1 MGVVERVTRLSKD
14 NLYMALALWM
24 EEFPYFQ
31 EEDDGCKGVGVV
43 FVLPNDRVLSVDCSR
58 DGVHGIARVIVKHC
72 ADRVE
77 GCKVFVSR
85 KPCSICAKLLVQAR
99 VLRVFYL
106 PIMPEKEED
115 LANVDRLFNASPVA
129 QSMFVPHVGESLLDK
144 IMERESL
151 EDADFINSCQK
162 EIFNKWWDKDSVTL
176 DPLDE
181 NMKQQI
187 EGDFDLLMK
196 WIASIKTPVYK
207 AEMKFYNVDFKG
219 DDLGVIHN
227 AEVTEFPGGDVAKH
241 MMVFAKMLARQ
252 TDDPKTGV
260 GAILMDKLKKEIVG
274 LGWNGFPSK
283 ALYAEFPRASDKDA
297 SDKDTSDKDTSDKDT
312 SDTST
317 REKKY
322 PFVIHAEQNALMV
335 RNEKDLKDGILF
347 VTKCPCNECAPL
359 VKLSGVETIVV
370 GEHLEDRKEG
380 DSALNYDKVRK
391 YVKDG
396 ELQCIEMRK
405 GDASE

>member
-1 MGVVERVTRLSKD
+1 
-14 NLYMALALWM
+14 
-24 EEFPYFQ
+24 
-31 EEDDGCKGVGVV
+31 
-43 FVLPNDRVLSVDCSR
+43 
-58 DGVHGIARVIVKHC
+58 
-72 ADRVE
+72 
-77 GCKVFVSR
+77 
-85 KPCSICAKLLVQAR
+85 
-99 VLRVFYL
+99 
-106 PIMPEKEED
+106 
-115 LANVDRLFNASPVA
+115 
-129 QSMFVPHVGESLLDK
+129 
-144 IMERESL
+144 MERESK
-151 EDADFINSCQK
+151 DTDFIDSCQT
-162 EIFNKWWDKDSVTL
+162 EIFNKWWDEDSVTKFY
-176 DPLDE
+176 PRDE
-181 NMKQQI
+181 KMQKQIKQ
-187 EGDFDLLMK
+187 DFKSLIK
-196 WIASIKTPVYK
+196 WIASIKAPVYK
-207 AEMKFYNVDFKG
+207 ENMKFYDVQFETSGHDSKLHVKHT
-219 DDLGVIHN
+219 DTEEMV
-227 AEVTEFPGGDVAKH
+227 EFPVGDVAKH
-241 MMVFAKMLARQ
+241 MIVFAKMLARQ